1 VDQQTPDGATPMAA
15 ALAALMPAVDRLTAA
30 EETETAAEEMAFLP
44 EAVSRGYFRP
54 EEEASLFHWFAR
66 FLSVREAL
74 WEVVEEATAAVGG
87 KVEMVATLEQWRRFV
102 LGYGAAC
109 CLVRLDFFLVRER
122 ARDRMVRRKLNEGAA
137 EYRIPRKQFSAIFRS
152 LASPRKALAI
162 HRAMRWAKTHR
173 SRLVT
178 LQEDPEVGF
187 VARELERLEEVLVP
201 SKRAYLR
208 RFLEY
213 REHSLRRR
221 GASGREQTTFAVL
234 ETSGR
239 AVAEVRNRW
248 RAGRVTPA
256 LQTQLAALL
265 EPGDVVVTRR
275 EQAFS
280 NLFLPGYW
288 PHAALYIG
296 SAADRAALGVGV
308 DPDRARRWSA
318 EVRFLEALKDG
329 VRFRPVE
336 ETLSVDAVAVL
347 RPRLDPTHKAEA
359 IARAV
364 SHEGKL
370 YNFDFDFFRSD
381 RVVCTEVIY
390 RGFDGVGPIQLRLT
404 RRSGRLTLS
413 AEDLLDLALEDRCFR
428 VVAVCGAPACPD
440 RVVTGA
446 EAVAALRR

>member
-1 VDQQTPDGATPMAA
+1 MDQQTPDGATPMAA
-15 ALAALMPAVDRLTAA
+15 ALAALMPAVEGLTAPA
-30 EETETAAEEMAFLP
+30 TATAFLP
-44 EAVSRGYFRP
+44 EAVSRGYLRP
-54 EEEASLFHWFAR
+54 EEEADLFHWFAR

-74 WEVVEEATAAVGG
+74 WEVVKESTAAVGG
-87 KVEMVATLEQWRRFV
+87 EVERVTTLEQWRRFV

-109 CLVRLDFFLVRER
+109 CIVRLDFFLVGEW

-152 LASPRKALAI
+152 LASPKKALAI
-162 HRAMRWAKTHR
+162 HRAMRWAKAHR

-178 LQEDPEVGF
+178 LREDPEVGF
-187 VARELERLEEVLVP
+187 VARELERLEKVLVP

-248 RAGRVTPA
+248 RAGRVTPE
-256 LQTQLAALL
+256 LQSHLAALL
-265 EPGDVVVTRR
+265 EPGDVVITRR

-296 SAADRAALGVGV
+296 SEGEREAMGVTI
-308 DPDRARRWSA
+308 DPDRARRWTA
-318 EVRFLEALKDG
+318 AVRFLEALKDG
-329 VRFRPVE
+329 VRFRPLG

-347 RPRLDPTHKAEA
+347 RPQLEPGDRAEA
-359 IARAV
+359 ISRALT
-364 SHEGKL
+364 HEGKL

-390 RGFDGVGPIQLRLT
+390 RGFDGVGPIHLRLT
-404 RRSGRLTLS
+404 QRSGRLTLS
-413 AEDLLDLALEDRCFR
+413 AEDLLDLALEGRFFQ

-440 RVVTGA
+440 RVVTGT
-446 EAVAALRR
+446 EALVALRG